1 MKSESC
7 ESMEDS
13 FKMEDSI
20 IPDCSIIG
28 EPLNEGRRY
37 MNFEILTY
45 LPIHP
50 NPQKIKK
57 GFLTFVLRKV
67 HFTVAYMKLQIHTGA
82 HFDR

>member
-45 LPIHP
+45 LAMHS
-50 NPQKIKK
+50 NPQKIIKSLLK
-57 GFLTFVLRKV
+57 VRLRW
-67 HFTVAYMKLQIHTGA
+67 HI
-82 HFDR
+82 